1 VSPIGFLLIAVV
13 VAVAGSLFVVLRNRQ
28 VQSPNTAMADFKRE
42 MRALAPQDE
51 SLIDQSRTSLFPHRP
66 DDRDE

>member
-1 VSPIGFLLIAVV
+1 MSPIAFLLIAVV

-28 VQSPNTAMADFKRE
+28 VQSPNTAMDDFKRE

-51 SLIDQSRTSLFPHRP
+51 PLVDHPRTTLFPHRP
-66 DDRDE
+66 DDGDE